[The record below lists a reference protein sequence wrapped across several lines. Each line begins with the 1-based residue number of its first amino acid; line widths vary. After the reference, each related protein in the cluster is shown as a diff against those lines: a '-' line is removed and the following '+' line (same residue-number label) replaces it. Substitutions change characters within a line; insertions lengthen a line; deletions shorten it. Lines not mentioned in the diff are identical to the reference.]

1 MRILAA
7 VTVFFLPGT
16 FVAAFFAMPMFK
28 WDPQPKVLSRQFWVY
43 WAVAVPLTL
52 GTLALWLVWMRLQ
65 TRRRR
70 ARDSEGREAL
80 YSEIN
85 APQRE
90 LRKKLNG
97 MLKMA

>member
-16 FVAAFFAMPMFK
+16 FVAAVFAMPMFNG
-28 WDPQPKVLSRQFWVY
+28 DSQLRLLPRHLWVY
-43 WAVAVPLTL
+43 FAVTVPLTL

-70 ARDSEGREAL
+70 ARDFEGRKAL
-80 YSEIN
+80 HLEIN
-85 APQRE
+85 ASQQE
-90 LRKKLNG
+90 LRKKGNG
-97 MLKMA
+97 LLKKT